1 MEKIK
6 AAVSMEL
13 WPEQLKELESCCDVK
28 ILPWTAT
35 DILPTEEEIIEECSG
50 CEAVLFYT
58 DPVTERVIRE
68 LKEKGLKLIG
78 CGRATPNNIDTKTAK
93 ELGIPVIHA
102 PGRNAHSV
110 AEYTVG
116 MMLDICKRISFTYH
130 GLWSG
135 RFLADEKDIYDVPDK
150 KDVIWRFKDRENPRS
165 SYPWGIDVYGRTV
178 GIVGLGHIGQNV
190 AKVCSGM
197 GMKVAAYD
205 PFQPQEIFDAVCAK
219 KYEDPIRMLRSC
231 DFVSVHLSVT
241 PETKGMINDQ
251 WFNAMREDSY
261 FINSSRAAVV
271 DQRSLIEALENK
283 KIAFAAVD
291 VMWDE
296 PAPKNHPFFT
306 MDNVLLTPHMAGIS
320 TDSKK
325 WASEMIV
332 EDLLNYIWK
341 QPLLRVWKR

>member
-1 MEKIK
+1 
-6 AAVSMEL
+6 MEL

-135 RFLADEKDIYDVPDK
+135 RFLADEKI
-150 KDVIWRFKDRENPRS
+150 
-165 SYPWGIDVYGRTV
+165 
-178 GIVGLGHIGQNV
+178 
-190 AKVCSGM
+190 
-197 GMKVAAYD
+197 
-205 PFQPQEIFDAVCAK
+205 
-219 KYEDPIRMLRSC
+219 
-231 DFVSVHLSVT
+231 
-241 PETKGMINDQ
+241 
-251 WFNAMREDSY
+251 
-261 FINSSRAAVV
+261 
-271 DQRSLIEALENK
+271 
-283 KIAFAAVD
+283 
-291 VMWDE
+291 
-296 PAPKNHPFFT
+296 FT
-306 MDNVLLTPHMAGIS
+306 MCRI
-320 TDSKK
+320 
-325 WASEMIV
+325 
-332 EDLLNYIWK
+332 
-341 QPLLRVWKR
+341 KRM

>member
-116 MMLDICKRISFTYH
+116 MIWISAREFPLPITVSGPEDFWQMKKTFTMCRI
-130 GLWSG
+130 
-135 RFLADEKDIYDVPDK
+135 K

-165 SYPWGIDVYGRTV
+165 SYPSGNRCIRPDSGDHRAGPYRTER
-178 GIVGLGHIGQNV
+178 G
-190 AKVCSGM
+190 
-197 GMKVAAYD
+197 
-205 PFQPQEIFDAVCAK
+205 
-219 KYEDPIRMLRSC
+219 
-231 DFVSVHLSVT
+231 
-241 PETKGMINDQ
+241 
-251 WFNAMREDSY
+251 
-261 FINSSRAAVV
+261 
-271 DQRSLIEALENK
+271 
-283 KIAFAAVD
+283 
-291 VMWDE
+291 
-296 PAPKNHPFFT
+296 
-306 MDNVLLTPHMAGIS
+306 
-320 TDSKK
+320 
-325 WASEMIV
+325 
-332 EDLLNYIWK
+332 EDLFRHGDESCCL
-341 QPLLRVWKR
+341 